1 LRHFVDLRRG
11 LGFGVWAFRVRW
23 KPSGGWGLGM
33 GVEVVGF
40 RVLGVGRNG
49 PGLWVPGAFGFRFLG
64 FRFRVS
70 GSDFKAQGSGSEF
83 RISGLGLTLWGF
95 VTWRMYVSS
104 GRSPC

>member
-1 LRHFVDLRRG
+1 
-11 LGFGVWAFRVRW
+11 
-23 KPSGGWGLGM
+23 M

-49 PGLWVPGAFGFRFLG
+49 PGLWVPGAFGFRFPG

-70 GSDFKAQGSGSEF
+70 GSEFKVQGSGSEF

-104 GRSPC
+104 GRSPWMELRGWGPGFRAFGSRLSAFV